1 VSAKLVA
8 LLNNT
13 AFKEGNKD
21 IDALVA
27 ILCLCYIVHFSATYE
42 DENKFLTEEAS
53 KTMEEARKVLKL
65 KLFLE
70 ESESL
75 YYDLLWVIEPLIH
88 LLNLSKKGQWW
99 ELECQELARKVCLLT
114 FNVAMLIQ
122 LSIILFLVF
131 PSHLI
136 SNHIYD
142 YRLFMAS

>member
-27 ILCLCYIVHFSATYE
+27 ILCLCFIVLSLATYG
-42 DENKFLTEEAS
+42 DENKFLTDEAS
-53 KTMEEARKVLKL
+53 KKMEEAGTVLKL
-65 KLFLE
+65 KPFTK
-70 ESESL
+70 ESTRL
-75 YYDLLWVIEPLIH
+75 YGERIFVIKPLIH
-88 LLNLSKKGQWW
+88 LLIFSKKGESW
-99 ELECQELARKVCLLT
+99 ELECQELARKVCLSTL
-114 FNVAMLIQ
+114 NVTKLIQ
-122 LSIILFLVF
+122 LSIILFLVL

-142 YRLFMAS
+142 YTLFMAS

>member
-27 ILCLCYIVHFSATYE
+27 ILCLCYIVDFSATYT

-65 KLFLE
+65 KPFTE
-70 ESESL
+70 EFGSL
-75 YYDLLWVIEPLIH
+75 YSILIWEIKPLIY
-88 LLNLSKKGQWW
+88 LLNLSKKGEEW
-99 ELECQELARKVCLLT
+99 ELERQELARKVCLPT

-122 LSIILFLVF
+122 FVYYLVF
-131 PSHLI
+131 SSSIPFNFKSYL
-136 SNHIYD
+136 
-142 YRLFMAS
+142 